1 MWAPNGYHHPIR
13 IGKSIC
19 VHFFNICNTQ
29 PISCFMLKWNIG
41 TVHFFQRIT
50 WSKNCSSLWFLFLRL
65 HSSLLGINSV
75 RKVYQHVTSG
85 LAWGFMFHVALLRPS
100 LCKARRQY
108 DFIRNLIVLCLQK
121 RSQCKISCHET
132 SKTSFNNDQTRVKQE
147 LIKLLFDLG
156 NPTHSLG
163 NPSSLDNQ
171 LA

>member
-1 MWAPNGYHHPIR
+1 MEWYYGDMEMRPSSPSVTIWAPDLPFILEKNMISCVQGNFNHIFRQNINGNVMWASNGYHHPIR

-100 LCKARRQY
+100 LCKAR
-108 DFIRNLIVLCLQK
+108 
-121 RSQCKISCHET
+121 
-132 SKTSFNNDQTRVKQE
+132 
-147 LIKLLFDLG
+147 
-156 NPTHSLG
+156 
-163 NPSSLDNQ
+163 
-171 LA
+171 